1 MVTTMDHTTTFY
13 SSPSYRFHG
22 AGMPVFSGSRRQR
35 GGSILGSLKS
45 LITPVLGKVGQVAKK
60 QAFGLAGDMIGDVFA
75 GRNLQQ
81 SLKTRGLN
89 RLKNVGKET
98 LSSLMSG
105 SSTSRKRKAQPKA
118 RIRRT
123 RKRRRT
129 AANF

>member
-1 MVTTMDHTTTFY
+1 MSKTMDHTTAFY

-60 QAFGLAGDMIGDVFA
+60 EAFGFAKDMLGDVMA
-75 GRNLQQ
+75 GRNIRQ

-89 RLKNVGKET
+89 RLKNVGQQA
-98 LSSLMSG
+98 LMG
-105 SSTSRKRKAQPKA
+105 TTRKPTTSRKRKTPTKA
-118 RIRRT
+118 PIRRT
-123 RKRRRT
+123 QKRRR
-129 AANF
+129 ANF